1 MPWGLHPRVLA
12 AQKQHLCDLKSDPS
26 KTAGLVRWDVIEDI
40 KRNKEENKRRKA
52 RFAPFDFASVLQELA
67 ELGADGRGPPGTED
81 VRLNKATS
89 LAFIDVSALAKRSCA
104 EVQRRPWQLPPPPS
118 AAEAAKAKRRRA
130 ATLPSSSR
138 RGRSAAYYAGQG
150 VRSDTGTAVLS
161 WSSKIEKLFP
171 HWTVSPPPDVHID
184 HAEFL
189 AMLRED
195 CHAGAAVLERLRLT
209 RFRFTLATLSA
220 FTASLHATPLLS
232 GLTVARSDID
242 DRLLLAIIHN
252 MPATVQKL
260 DLSYNSLSAE
270 GISYIFKE
278 YEVCMPQL
286 HSLSVHGNPGEGDA
300 TAMCRGAARFLC
312 TNSELTEIDLSFCG
326 VDDAGALE
334 FAREL
339 PRMHKGFRT
348 LLLEGSAISLGAG
361 VQLCEALKHNYWM
374 TGLSL
379 RQCRAIPAAVQRAV
393 SVILDRNS
401 ASLRRTVIAT
411 HQHFTTFFVPK
422 PPAATAAEGGGASG
436 KGERAG
442 AAPAKQQQIELRR
455 YHPFLSNNPS
465 QKRLSFLE
473 ACDKDGA
480 ESSATFSSVLQS
492 GPDV

>member
-40 KRNKEENKRRKA
+40 KKNKEENKRRKA

-67 ELGADGRGPPGTED
+67 ELGADGCGPQGTAD
-81 VRLNKATS
+81 ARLNKATS

-104 EVQRRPWQLPPPPS
+104 EVQRRPWQLPAPPS
-118 AAEAAKAKRRRA
+118 AAEAAKARRRRA
-130 ATLPSSSR
+130 ATLPSSSH
-138 RGRSAAYYAGQG
+138 RGRSVAAAAAGQG
-150 VRSDTGTAVLS
+150 VRSDTGAAVLS

-189 AMLRED
+189 AMLQED
-195 CHAGAAVLERLRLT
+195 CHAGAAVLERLRLS
-209 RFRFTLATLSA
+209 RFRFTLATLAA
-220 FTASLHATPLLS
+220 FTASLHVTPLLS

-260 DLSYNSLSAE
+260 DLSYNRLSAE
-270 GISYIFKE
+270 GILYIFKE
-278 YEVCMPQL
+278 YEECMPQL
-286 HSLSVHGNPGEGDA
+286 LSLSVHGNPGEGDA

-312 TNSELTEIDLSFCG
+312 TQSELTEIDLSFCG

-334 FAREL
+334 FAKEL

-401 ASLRRTVIAT
+401 ASLRRTVMAT

-422 PPAATAAEGGGASG
+422 PPAAAATEGG
-436 KGERAG
+436 G
-442 AAPAKQQQIELRR
+442 AAPAKQQQQVEWRR
-455 YHPFLSNNPS
+455 YRPFLSNDPS
-465 QKRLSFLE
+465 QKRLTFLE

-480 ESSATFSSVLQS
+480 ESSTTFSSVLQS